1 MKTYAV
7 QEDMTKESAEKL
19 RIFPPLLAR
28 LLYSRGIATAE
39 DAEKFLNPSYDAHTH
54 DPFLMKDME
63 KAMARILQAIQGNE
77 RIAIWSDY
85 DADGIPGAVVLHDFF
100 KKLGYANFENYI
112 PDRRDEGF
120 GLNNGGIEVLAKRG
134 TRLIIT
140 IDCGITDAEEVALAN
155 ELGLDVIITD
165 HHLPPCSH
173 SPLTKG
179 ALPSSA
185 GGMSTAPALVDLGT
199 PYRSCTSF
207 ASEDGRSRSCEAPS
221 IRFSPFIKGELR
233 DQLPLAFAILNPK
246 QSDCAYPEKMLCGSA
261 VVFKLIQALA
271 LKLSTFNFQ
280 LATISPIPQGWEKW
294 LLDMVGLATLSDM
307 VSLTGENRV
316 FAYYGLKVLRK
327 SPRVGLSH
335 LCSLLRMNRRELTED
350 DIGFMITPRINAA
363 SRMGAP
369 MDAFRLFATT
379 DEAEAGVL
387 AKHLNKIND
396 ERKGLVASLVKEVR
410 KIVHE
415 RHLERAPSV
424 VVAGNPSWRPSLL
437 GLVANSLAEDFA
449 KPVFVWGREGS
460 NLLKGSC
467 RSGGS
472 VDLSVLMQEARSV
485 FLDFGGHREA
495 GGFSVAL
502 EKVHLLEEEL
512 ERAYEKVRTSGAG
525 EASGAIVD
533 AKLSLDDISWD
544 TWRQIEKLAPFGVGN
559 PKPLFL
565 FENVEVR
572 RVEQFGKDKN
582 HLKLIFEKET
592 GEKISAIKFFAK
604 PEDFSPRGSTSWK
617 EVEPRGKVNL
627 LAHLERFTFRDFPE
641 LRLRIVDII
650 VT

>member
-7 QEDMTKESAEKL
+7 REVMMGEVAERL
-19 RIFPPLLAR
+19 QAFPPLLAR
-28 LLYSRGIATAE
+28 LLHGRGIATAE
-39 DAEKFLNPSYDAHTH
+39 DAERFLNPSYDAHTH

-63 KAMARILQAIQGNE
+63 KAVVRILKAIQDGE

-100 KKLGYANFENYI
+100 KKLGYANFANYI
-112 PDRRDEGF
+112 PDRHDEGF
-120 GLNNGGIEVLAKRG
+120 GLNSAGISELAKRG

-155 ELGLDVIITD
+155 ELGMDVIITD
-165 HHLPPCSH
+165 HHLPRP
-173 SPLTKG
+173 P
-179 ALPSSA
+179 AE
-185 GGMSTAPALVDLGT
+185 GGLG
-199 PYRSCTSF
+199 P
-207 ASEDGRSRSCEAPS
+207 P
-221 IRFSPFIKGELR
+221 
-233 DQLPLAFAILNPK
+233 AFAILNPK
-246 QSDCAYPEKMLCGSA
+246 QSDCAYPEKMRCGSG
-261 VVFKLIQALA
+261 VVFKLIQALVSRLSLLNAKRYTLNA
-271 LKLSTFNFQ
+271 L
-280 LATISPIPQGWEKW
+280 PVGWEKW
-294 LLDMVGLATLSDM
+294 MLDMVGLATLSDM
-307 VSLTGENRV
+307 VPLTGENRV

-335 LCSLLRMNRRELTED
+335 LCSLLRMNRQELTED
-350 DIGFMITPRINAA
+350 DIGFMIAPRINAA

-379 DEAEAGVL
+379 DEAEAGAL

-437 GLVANSLAEDFA
+437 GLVANSLVEDFA
-449 KPVFVWGREGS
+449 RPVFVWGREGS
-460 NLLKGSC
+460 SLLKGSC
-467 RSGGS
+467 RSGGT

-512 ERAYEKVRTSGAG
+512 ERAYEKVRTIGSG
-525 EASGAIVD
+525 EAAGIIVD
-533 AKLSLDDISWD
+533 AKLSLSDISWD
-544 TWRQIEKLAPFGVGN
+544 TWRYIEKLAPFGVGN

-565 FENVEVR
+565 FEDVEVKK
-572 RVEQFGKDKN
+572 VEQFGKEKN
-582 HLKLIFEKET
+582 HLKLIFEKEN
-592 GEKISAIKFFAK
+592 GEKVSAIKFFTK
-604 PEDFSPRGSTSWK
+604 SEDFNPPPKVGSRTC
-617 EVEPRGKVNL
+617 L
-627 LAHLERFTFRDFPE
+627 LAHLERSTFRDFPE
-641 LRLRIVDII
+641 LRLRIVD
-650 VT
+650 VL